1 MGVYDGLSTTDLQT
15 RLTALQNA
23 YFALSTGQQVAS
35 VSYSQGD
42 GAKSVT
48 YRQTDLVRL
57 QADIAL
63 IQRKLGIAACGR
75 RPIRFSMR

>member
-1 MGVYDGLSTTDLQT
+1 MGVYDGLSNTDLQAC
-15 RLTALQNA
+15 LTALQNA
-23 YFALSTGQQVAS
+23 YFALSTGQQVAT
-35 VSYSQGD
+35 VSYSQAD

-48 YRQTDLVRL
+48 FRATDLVRL

-63 IQRKLGIAACGR
+63 LQSKLGISRGR